1 MAEGDV
7 IYLGGRAKRGLL
19 RYSNYVEG
27 DEMGDPQPYIMH
39 FESMALAL
47 GESPMQTSIPK
58 SIHYI
63 LMGEYVP
70 GQANALWGF
79 SDRMM

>member
-1 MAEGDV
+1 MSFTLA
-7 IYLGGRAKRGLL
+7 AGLSAACCGTQIIRVMRWVTL
-19 RYSNYVEG
+19 S
-27 DEMGDPQPYIMH
+27 IMH

-70 GQANALWGF
+70 GQLMRCGD
-79 SDRMM
+79 SLTG